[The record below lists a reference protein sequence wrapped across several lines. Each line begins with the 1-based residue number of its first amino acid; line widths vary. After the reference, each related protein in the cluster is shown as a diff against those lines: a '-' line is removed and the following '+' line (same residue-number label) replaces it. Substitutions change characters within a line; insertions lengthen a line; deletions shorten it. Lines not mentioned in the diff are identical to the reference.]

1 MPLAFLTV
9 ALMMQNLHFEN
20 VQELKPADFTQAN
33 QCKKKFGWFSSCPQQ
48 AHLLLPRQPADG
60 CEARTVQSPL
70 LDLEQL
76 VGGVQYSE
84 TFFFSSSFLLF
95 TQRL

>member
-1 MPLAFLTV
+1 MPLTFLTV
-9 ALMMQNLHFEN
+9 PLMVQNLRLKN
-20 VQELKPADFTQAN
+20 VLRLTLHTQINAN
-33 QCKKKFGWFSSCPQQ
+33 AFFFPSFPQQ

-76 VGGVQYSE
+76 VGGV
-84 TFFFSSSFLLF
+84 
-95 TQRL
+95 